1 MSLLSGGRLSGRAK
15 AVLTAA
21 VTSSLMVFGLVTAT
35 PASAATGCTASGGLL
50 TITLDAT
57 GNTAVVF
64 ADANNQV
71 WTQFNIDPD
80 GAGPGAPNV
89 PFNCGGVQLLA
100 SLTNVTVTSTVPGTT
115 ATFTIGMYKPA
126 VGAAWPGPACTSAAP
141 CSETSWGSTKFAVN
155 LGADT
160 IVGLP
165 TTYDTLV
172 IDNSFGNHGSNLT
185 GGVSGI
191 DLETNGTIDVVGVPG
206 VKVTS
211 ALGTLSNTG
220 TAADTNN
227 TINFGGDTVT
237 GAAFTGQLGYPPS
250 TTQNGLPGILGGID
264 PNSTNTLT
272 GGAGNDF
279 IVGNQPHFQNIIAG
293 GAGTNV
299 LNAEGQSFA
308 LCPTAPAC
316 TVVEGVDDTADI
328 VTYAASTVGVNANL
342 QTGVAIAGAQVD
354 NLMLAG
360 PANNSFERVYGS
372 PQADTLTGD
381 DQPNRLRPSKG
392 DDVVSGGANIG
403 GFDLIDYAD
412 LSDGVTVD
420 LVAGTASG
428 TSAGKDTFSGIEGV
442 RGSTGGEDVVTDN
455 ALQNNYY
462 RLEGGDDTLTQG
474 ADCATIADADQID
487 MGDGVDTL
495 SYADRTDDLL
505 VNVNLSATAPPG
517 AAANGDLSCGEAD
530 TFFNAVGGTNA
541 TVENVVLGSGND
553 EFVGSPNNNTVW
565 PNGGQNVLA
574 GGPAPVGGVAFATG
588 IDTVNYSMGYGKD
601 GVTINLAG
609 GGPTSGNQDSITGF
623 TNAVGSPGP
632 DDIIGTDTVA
642 GTNGANSL
650 KGAKGNDT
658 ISANA
663 GPDSVIGG
671 AGADNIRLGSG
682 DDSGKGSDG
691 NDNIRGGNGDDNIK
705 GGKGKDKCD
714 GGPGSD
720 IVKCEKK
727 VKKSKAASRAIGTAR
742 LNHLAVAVKP

>member
-21 VTSSLMVFGLVTAT
+21 VTSSLMVFGLLTAA

-57 GNTAVVF
+57 GDSAVVF

-71 WTQFNIDPD
+71 WTQIN
-80 GAGPGAPNV
+80 AGAPS
-89 PFNCGGVQLLA
+89 NCGAVQLVS

-115 ATFTIGMYKPA
+115 GTFTIGMYKTTI
-126 VGAAWPGPACTSAAP
+126 VGGVTQPFPDAANCTSATP
-141 CSETSWGSTKFAVN
+141 CSETSWGSAKFTVN
-155 LGADT
+155 LGSDT
-160 IVGLP
+160 IVGP
-165 TTYDTLV
+165 PASYDTLA
-172 IDNSFGNHGSNLT
+172 INNAFGNHGTNLT

-191 DLETNGTIDVVGVPG
+191 DLDTNGTIDIVGVPG

-211 ALGTLSNTG
+211 VVGTQANTG
-220 TAADTNN
+220 SAADTNN

-237 GAAFTGQLGYPPS
+237 GAAYTGQLGYPPS
-250 TTQNGLPGILGGID
+250 ATAGGVPGIFGGID
-264 PNSTNTLT
+264 PNATNTLT

-279 IVGNQPHFQNIIAG
+279 IVGNSPHFQNIIAG

-308 LCPTAPAC
+308 PCATAPAC
-316 TVVEGVDDTADI
+316 GVVENAADTADI

-354 NLMLAG
+354 NLMLVGAG
-360 PANNSFERVYGS
+360 NNSFERVYGS
-372 PQADTLTGD
+372 PQADNLTGD

-392 DDVVSGGANIG
+392 DDVVSGGANAG

-474 ADCATIADADQID
+474 GDCATVADADQID

-505 VNVNLSATAPPG
+505 VNVNLSATVPPG
-517 AAANGDLSCGEAD
+517 APANGDLSCGEAD
-530 TFFNAVGGTNA
+530 TFINALGGTNA
-541 TVENVVLGSGND
+541 TVENVVLGTGND
-553 EFVGSPNNNTVW
+553 NFVGSPNNNTVW

-574 GGPAPVGGVAFATG
+574 GGPAPVAGVASGTG

-623 TNAVGSPGP
+623 TNAVGSPGH
-632 DDIIGTDTVA
+632 DEIIGTDTVA

-658 ISANA
+658 ISGNA
-663 GPDSVIGG
+663 GPDSVVGG
-671 AGADNIRLGSG
+671 AGADNLRLGSG
-682 DDSGKGSDG
+682 DDT
-691 NDNIRGGNGDDNIK
+691 GGW
-705 GGKGKDKCD
+705 
-714 GGPGSD
+714 
-720 IVKCEKK
+720 
-727 VKKSKAASRAIGTAR
+727 
-742 LNHLAVAVKP
+742 